1 MIPWTTQHS
10 RLIMNQCESW
20 MLLAYDGV
28 RMGKRQDDRSISMVS
43 HGFGKHP
50 LLSQSAM
57 IPWSS
62 SKLSRES
69 WINFAWGWKLIHRPV
84 ARRQPCCC
92 RHRKDRPPRP
102 QQAIKIKQS
111 VSECRS
117 QQCVPSGGL
126 RHEVPKA
133 SCLDKSSHEKSLL
146 DALGDSASDS
156 PSNLSK
162 TVNWIPVQ

>member
-43 HGFGKHP
+43 HGFWKHP

-62 SKLSRES
+62 SNYLG
-69 WINFAWGWKLIHRPV
+69 NLGLTLQKLIHRPV

-111 VSECRS
+111 VWECRS

-146 DALGDSASDS
+146 DALGDSARNS

-162 TVNWIPVQ
+162 T